1 MCCVR
6 VFVYVCMSMRAV
18 HPPCAGLVSEYISG
32 CCAGRFVHHA
42 LQMVDNQ
49 LTQRQALTLDYSH
62 AEEAALGLA
71 ARASR
76 ALTGPG
82 PAILGAPTHR
92 QDCGVQLG
100 GEDAIPPLTCQRDW
114 RHAWGAN

>member
-1 MCCVR
+1 
-6 VFVYVCMSMRAV
+6 
-18 HPPCAGLVSEYISG
+18 
-32 CCAGRFVHHA
+32 
-42 LQMVDNQ
+42 MVDNQ

-82 PAILGAPTHR
+82 PSHPRCTHTQAGLREQGPPHIDPPDHALGSASSSVLPWQTLACH
-92 QDCGVQLG
+92 
-100 GEDAIPPLTCQRDW
+100 
-114 RHAWGAN
+114 